1 MKVAA
6 LRPPRSVGRAW
17 LRLGRRGQL
26 GAAIVLAII
35 FLAVFAEALSPYD
48 PLQLDG
54 TALLQGPSL
63 HHPLGTDPYGRD
75 TLTRIL
81 CGARRSLL
89 TAALAVG
96 LALLGGG
103 GAGLLAGYYGGRLD
117 QLLGRIADVLLS
129 LPALLLCLAILAFL
143 DGGELGDSSGLLR
156 RYNVALA
163 IGVIYMGPLLRVARA
178 AVLTVKHETYVEAS
192 RALGGSDL
200 HILFRTVL
208 PNAAAPI
215 FVEVTLRLAQ
225 ALLAE
230 ASLSFLGL
238 GTQPPAPSWGEMI
251 ADGRRYLVLSP
262 WGSVAPGVMLAVV
275 VLGCNLL
282 GDGLRRA
289 FTRETAM
296 GLGHEEAPPA
306 AARQLS

>member
-1 MKVAA
+1 M
-6 LRPPRSVGRAW
+6 L
-17 LRLGRRGQL
+17 
-26 GAAIVLAII
+26 AIV
-35 FLAVFAEALSPYD
+35 FLAVFAPLLSPYD

-81 CGARRSLL
+81 CGAQRSLA

-143 DGGELGDSSGLLR
+143 DGGEIGDSSGLAR

-215 FVEVTLRLAQ
+215 FIEATLRLAQ

-238 GTQPPAPSWGEMI
+238 GTKPPEPSWGEMI
-251 ADGRRYLVLSP
+251 ADGRRYLLLSP

-289 FTRETAM
+289 FTRETAL
-296 GLGHEEAPPA
+296 GLGLEAAPPA
-306 AARQLS
+306 GLRQPS

>member
-1 MKVAA
+1 MSGPRELARAA
-6 LRPPRSVGRAW
+6 AQHLWRRVGEPFG
-17 LRLGRRGQL
+17 RLCRRGQL
-26 GAAIVLAII
+26 GAGILLLVVLATV
-35 FLAVFAEALSPYD
+35 LAPVLSPYD

-54 TALLQGPSL
+54 RALLQGPSL

-81 CGARRSLL
+81 IGAQHSLL
-89 TAALAVG
+89 TAGLAVA

-117 QLLGRIADVLLS
+117 QLLCRIADVLLS

-143 DGGELGDSSGLLR
+143 DGGAAGSGDSLVR

-163 IGVIYMGPLLRVARA
+163 IGVIYMGPLLRVTRA
-178 AVLTVKHETYVEAS
+178 AVLTVTHETYVEAG
-192 RALGGSDL
+192 RALGASDWHL
-200 HILFRTVL
+200 LWRTVL
-208 PNAAAPI
+208 PNAAGPI
-215 FVEVTLRLAQ
+215 LIEVTLRLAS

-251 ADGRRYLVLSP
+251 ADGRRYLLLSP
-262 WGSVAPGVMLAVV
+262 WGSVAPGLMLMLV

-282 GDGLRRA
+282 GTALRGA
-289 FTRETAM
+289 LTQP
-296 GLGHEEAPPA
+296 GQ
-306 AARQLS
+306 ARD